1 MMFRVIAVLL
11 ALGLS
16 LPATAGVAA
25 DGAAGPSRS
34 LSQGRTLHGKF
45 VQERRLQGFK
55 APLRSEGRFM
65 LAPGRG
71 LIWQSEKPFPVT
83 TVITAAGL
91 VQEVGGA
98 ETMRMPAAR
107 LPFLA
112 KLYDMLGGA
121 LTGDWRALEREFTV
135 VRQGDDRA
143 WRVELQPRTVADPAA
158 MPIRIIRV
166 SGGRFVDRVE
176 IVKDGGD
183 ADALEFVEQTLSDAP
198 PSEAEAALLAS
209 IGK

>member
-1 MMFRVIAVLL
+1 MRRVIAVLL
-11 ALGLS
+11 ALALS
-16 LPATAGVAA
+16 MHATVGRA
-25 DGAAGPSRS
+25 DGGAAGPSRS
-34 LSQGRTLHGKF
+34 LAQGRTLHGKF

-55 APLRSEGRFM
+55 APLRSEGQFM

-91 VQEVGGA
+91 VQDVGGM

-121 LTGDWRALEREFTV
+121 LTGDWRALEREFTII
-135 VRQGDDRA
+135 RQGDDRA
-143 WRVELQPRTVADPAA
+143 WQVELQPRTVTDPMS
-158 MPIRIIRV
+158 MPIRVIRI
-166 SGGRFVDRVE
+166 SGGHFVDRVE

-183 ADALEFVEQTLSDAP
+183 ADTLEFGEQTLSDAP
-198 PSEAEAALLAS
+198 SSEAENALLTS
-209 IGK
+209 VGK

>member
-1 MMFRVIAVLL
+1 MRRVIAVLL
-11 ALGLS
+11 ALCFS
-16 LPATAGVAA
+16 FPATVGLAG
-25 DGAAGPSRS
+25 DGAAGPSGS

-71 LIWQSEKPFPVT
+71 LIWRSEKPFPVT

-91 VQEVGGA
+91 VQEVGGT
-98 ETMRMPAAR
+98 ETVRMPAAR

-121 LTGDWRALEREFTV
+121 LTGDWRALEREFSV
-135 VRQGDDRA
+135 VRHGDDRA
-143 WRVELQPRTVADPAA
+143 WQVDLQPRTVADPMS
-158 MPIRIIRV
+158 MPIRTIRI

-183 ADALEFVEQTLSDAP
+183 ADALDFVEQALSDAP
-198 PSEAEAALLAS
+198 PSGAEAALLS
-209 IGK
+209 SVSK